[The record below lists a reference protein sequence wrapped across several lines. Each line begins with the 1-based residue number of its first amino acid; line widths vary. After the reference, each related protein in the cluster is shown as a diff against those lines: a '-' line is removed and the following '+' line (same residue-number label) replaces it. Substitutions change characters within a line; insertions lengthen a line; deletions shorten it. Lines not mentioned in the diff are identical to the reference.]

1 MSDWNRMR
9 RGNPRTAI
17 STGFVLVALIL
28 YLLTRWDSGLL
39 ADLWRGATNAPA
51 TTVTAERA
59 TPQPERTA
67 TRAPTATLVPTQL
80 AEPASVA
87 PAGTAQARSVEAAT
101 ATPKPS
107 PTANAPPT
115 PTRASNLPVVHVDDL
130 PPEAHDTLALIDRGG
145 PFPFRQDGTV
155 FQNREGILPP
165 KSTGYYHEYTVI
177 TPDEDDRGPRRIV
190 GSGGGELYYTDDHY
204 ATFREI
210 IR

>member
-9 RGNPRTAI
+9 RGNPRTVI

-28 YLLTRWDSGLL
+28 YVLARWDSGLL
-39 ADLWRGATNAPA
+39 GDLWGVATDAPA
-51 TTVTAERA
+51 TTVAVDNSTPTAA
-59 TPQPERTA
+59 PTHAATA
-67 TRAPTATLVPTQL
+67 TLAPTAT
-80 AEPASVA
+80 VA
-87 PAGTAQARSVEAAT
+87 PAAVAPTNTAEANPVETAT

-115 PTRASNLPVVHVDDL
+115 PTRASKLAVVYYDEL
-130 PPEAHDTLALIDRGG
+130 PPEAQDTLALIDQGG

-165 KSTGYYHEYTVI
+165 KANGYYHEYTVI
-177 TPDEDDRGPRRIV
+177 TPGLDNRGPRRIV
-190 GSGGGELYYTDDHY
+190 GGGDGELFYTDDHY
-204 ATFREI
+204 ASFREI